1 MTKKQIAV
9 IGAGISGL
17 GAIKCCLDE
26 ELEPICFERSNDIG
40 GLWRFQKNSSE
51 KMPSIYKSV
60 TINTSKEMMCFSDFP
75 IPDHF
80 PNYMHNSKL
89 MEYLRMYAKHFDLL
103 KYIHFKTKVQSVRK
117 RADFSI
123 SGQWDVVVETE
134 GKQEAFV
141 FDGILVCSGHHT
153 DPYLPLRSF
162 PGIEKFEGCYF
173 HSRDY
178 KSPEDFVGK
187 RIIVVGIGNSGV
199 DIAVELSRVAEQV
212 FLSTRR
218 GAWIL
223 HRVWENGYPMDSSFF
238 TRFNSFLQKVLTTA
252 VINNYLEKTVNSR
265 FNHAHYGLQPQHRP
279 LSQHPTVSDDLP
291 NHIIS
296 GKVQVKCNVREFTE
310 TDAVFDD
317 GTVEENI
324 DVVIFATGYSFSFP
338 FLDGL
343 IEVTNNEVSLYKLMF
358 PPTLTKPTL
367 AVIGLIQPLGIIL
380 PIAELQSRW
389 AVRVFKGLSTLPSV
403 KNMMSDI
410 TQRKGAM
417 EKRYVKTARHT
428 IQVDHIEYMDEIAAL
443 VGVKPNLLFLFFSDP
458 KLAIEVF
465 FGPCTPYQYR
475 LQGPGKWDG
484 ARKAIMTQRER
495 IIKPLR
501 TRVAS
506 EDSCSSSWLPWMKV
520 TPFVLAFLAAGL
532 PYFRYIHH
540 VEGKE

>member
-1 MTKKQIAV
+1 MDKKRIAV

-26 ELEPICFERSNDIG
+26 DLEPTCFERNDDIG
-40 GLWRFQKNSSE
+40 GLWKFQKSTSE
-51 KMPSIYKSV
+51 KLPSIYRSV

-89 MEYLRMYAKHFDLL
+89 MDYFRMYAKHFDLL
-103 KYIHFKTKVQSVRK
+103 KYIRFKTKVRSVRK
-117 RADFSI
+117 HPDFSLT
-123 SGQWDVVVETE
+123 GQWEVVVEAN
-134 GKQEAFV
+134 GQQETLV
-141 FDGILVCSGHHT
+141 FNGVLVCSGHHT
-153 DPYLPLRSF
+153 DPYLPLHSF

-173 HSRDY
+173 HSREY
-178 KSPEDFVGK
+178 KSPEEFLGK

-199 DIAVELSRVAEQV
+199 DIAVELSRVAKQV

-223 HRVWENGYPMDSSFF
+223 HRVWENGYPMDTAFF
-238 TRFNSFLQKVLTTA
+238 TRFNSFLQKIATTA
-252 VINNYLEKTVNSR
+252 VINNRLEKILNSR
-265 FNHAHYGLQPQHRP
+265 FNHAHYGLQPKHRP
-279 LSQHPTVSDDLP
+279 LSQHPTVNDDLP

-296 GKVQVKCNVREFTE
+296 GKVCMKPNVKEFTE
-310 TDAVFDD
+310 TDAIFDD
-317 GTVEENI
+317 GTIEEKI

-343 IEVTNNEVSLYKLMF
+343 IKVSNNEVSLYKLIF
-358 PPTLTKPTL
+358 PPDLEKPTL

-389 AVRVFKGLSTLPSV
+389 ATRVFKGLSKLPSERSMMAEIAQRK
-403 KNMMSDI
+403 KNMN
-410 TQRKGAM
+410 
-417 EKRYVKTARHT
+417 KRYVKTPRHT
-428 IQVDHIEYMDEIAAL
+428 IQVDHIEYMDEIASLA
-443 VGVKPNLLFLFFSDP
+443 GVKPNLLLLFLSDP
-458 KLAIEVF
+458 KLAMEVF

-484 ARKAIMTQRER
+484 ARRAILTQRER

-501 TRVAS
+501 TRITS
-506 EDSCSSSWLPWMKV
+506 DNSHCSSEPSWIKMAPV
-520 TPFVLAFLAAGL
+520 GLAFLIAGL
-532 PYFRYIHH
+532 AYFRYIHY
-540 VEGKE
+540 GKRK